1 MSTNTTENL
10 ENEVEETTEIEIEIE
25 EAPVEEKQ
33 EPEAKVEEAVEE
45 PKAEPEP
52 EPEPEVKEE
61 NSDAEID
68 KYSAGV
74 QKRIDQLTKQ
84 YRDEERARQEAQG
97 LQEEAVKYAEKIK
110 EENEKLRKSLEDN
123 EGVLLTQAKTRI
135 EAQLEQAKAQYKTA
149 YEAGDPDE
157 LLKAQ
162 SELTRL
168 QNEEYRV
175 NNFKP
180 AKREEAE
187 PVPTAAPKQEAQPEP
202 AKPPQRALDWADKNP
217 WFMQDK
223 RMTGFAYGVHE
234 ELVTKGVEPNSEQY
248 YNEIDAAM
256 KEAFPNKF
264 EVAAEESAPPQP
276 QAGNVVAPPSR
287 TSKKP
292 RKVKLTPSAAAL
304 AKRLGLTAE
313 QYAAQLMK
321 DNG

>member
-1 MSTNTTENL
+1 MSTNTAENL
-10 ENEVEETTEIEIEIE
+10 ENEVEETTEIEVEIE
-25 EAPVEEKQ
+25 ETPVEEKQ
-33 EPEAKVEEAVEE
+33 EVEAKAEIEA
-45 PKAEPEP
+45 KEPE
-52 EPEPEVKEE
+52 
-61 NSDAEID
+61 NSVDSPDEEID

-97 LQEEAVKYAEKIK
+97 LQEEAVKYAQQVKD
-110 EENEKLRKSLEDN
+110 ENEKLRKSLEDN
-123 EGVLLTQAKTRI
+123 ESLIINQAKTRVD
-135 EAQLEQAKAQYKTA
+135 AQLAQAQAQYKNA

-168 QNEEYRV
+168 QNEDYRIS
-175 NNFKP
+175 NYKAP
-180 AKREEAE
+180 KREE
-187 PVPTAAPKQEAQPEP
+187 PAPEATKQEAQAEP
-202 AKPPQRALDWADKNP
+202 PKPPQRALDWADKNT

-264 EVAAEESAPPQP
+264 EVAAEESASPQP

-292 RKVKLTPSAAAL
+292 RKVKLTPTAAAL

-321 DNG
+321 ES

>member
-1 MSTNTTENL
+1 MSTNTAENL
-10 ENEVEETTEIEIEIE
+10 ENEVEETTEIEVEIE
-25 EAPVEEKQ
+25 ETPVEEKQ
-33 EPEAKVEEAVEE
+33 EVETKVAEKAEE
-45 PKAEPEP
+45 PESDTD
-52 EPEPEVKEE
+52 
-61 NSDAEID
+61 NSDSEID

-84 YRDEERARQEAQG
+84 YRDEERARQDAQG
-97 LQEEAVKYAEKIK
+97 LQEEAVKYAEKVK
-110 EENEKLRKSLEDN
+110 DENEKLRKSLEDN
-123 EGVLLTQAKTRI
+123 ESILLDQAKGRV
-135 EAQLEQAKAQYKTA
+135 EAQIAQANANYKAA
-149 YEAGDPDE
+149 YEAGDPDK
-157 LLKAQ
+157 LLEAQ

-168 QNEEYRV
+168 QNEQYRV
-175 NNFKP
+175 SNFKP
-180 AKREEAE
+180 SKREEAE
-187 PVPTAAPKQEAQPEP
+187 PVPTEAPKQEAQPEA
-202 AKPPQRALDWADKNP
+202 AKPPQRALDWADKNT

-248 YNEIDAAM
+248 YSEIDAAM

-264 EVAAEESAPPQP
+264 EVDAEESAPPQP

-292 RKVKLTPSAAAL
+292 RKVKLTPTAAAL

-321 DNG
+321 DS

>member
-1 MSTNTTENL
+1 MSTNTAENL
-10 ENEVEETTEIEIEIE
+10 ENEVEETTEIEVEIE
-25 EAPVEEKQ
+25 ETPVEEKQ
-33 EPEAKVEEAVEE
+33 EAETKVEDKVEE
-45 PKAEPEP
+45 PKSEATE
-52 EPEPEVKEE
+52 EVEVE
-61 NSDAEID
+61 NSDTEID

-74 QKRIDQLTKQ
+74 QKRIDQLTKR
-84 YRDEERARQEAQG
+84 YRDEEKAREEAQG
-97 LQEEAVKYAEKIK
+97 LQEEAVKYAQQIK
-110 EENEKLRKSLEDN
+110 DENEKLRKSLEDN
-123 EGVLLTQAKTRI
+123 EGVLLNQAKTRI
-135 EAQLEQAKAQYKTA
+135 EAQIAQANANYKTA

-175 NNFKP
+175 SNYKAP
-180 AKREEAE
+180 KREEPE
-187 PVPTAAPKQEAQPEP
+187 PVPTEVPKQEAQPEP
-202 AKPPQRALDWADKNP
+202 AKPPQRALDWADKNT
-217 WFMQDK
+217 WFMEDK

-248 YNEIDAAM
+248 YSEIDAAM

-264 EVAAEESAPPQP
+264 EVVAEESAPPQP

-292 RKVKLTPSAAAL
+292 RKVKLTPTAAAL
-304 AKRLGLTAE
+304 AKRFGLTAE

-321 DNG
+321 DS

>member
-1 MSTNTTENL
+1 MSTNTAENL

-33 EPEAKVEEAVEE
+33 EVETKVEEKVEE
-45 PKAEPEP
+45 KAEEPEP
-52 EPEPEVKEE
+52 EAKTE

-97 LQEEAVKYAEKIK
+97 LQEEAVKYAEKVK
-110 EENEKLRKSLEDN
+110 AENEKLRKSLEEN
-123 EGVLLTQAKTRI
+123 EDVLLNQAKSRV
-135 EAQLEQAKAQYKTA
+135 EAQLAQANANYKAA
-149 YEAGDPDE
+149 YEAGDSDK
-157 LLKAQ
+157 LLEAQ
-162 SELTRL
+162 AELTRL
-168 QNEEYRV
+168 QNEQYRIS
-175 NNFKP
+175 NYTP
-180 AKREEAE
+180 PKREEPA
-187 PVPTAAPKQEAQPEP
+187 PVPTEAPKQEAQPEP

-264 EVAAEESAPPQP
+264 EVDAEESAPPQP

>member
-1 MSTNTTENL
+1 MSTNTAENL
-10 ENEVEETTEIEIEIE
+10 ENEVEETTEIEVEIE
-25 EAPVEEKQ
+25 ETPVEEKQ
-33 EPEAKVEEAVEE
+33 EVETKVEEPEAE
-45 PKAEPEP
+45 AEPET
-52 EPEPEVKEE
+52 E

-84 YRDEERARQEAQG
+84 YRDEERARQEAQSI
-97 LQEEAVKYAEKIK
+97 QEEAVKYAEKVK

-123 EGVLLTQAKTRI
+123 ESLIINQAKTRVD
-135 EAQLEQAKAQYKTA
+135 AQLAQAQAQYKAA

-168 QNEEYRV
+168 QNEDYRIS
-175 NNFKP
+175 NYK
-180 AKREEAE
+180 
-187 PVPTAAPKQEAQPEP
+187 APKKEEPAPEAPKPEAQPQP
-202 AKPPQRALDWADKNP
+202 AKPPQRALDWADKNT

-234 ELVTKGVEPNSEQY
+234 ELVTKGVEPNSEEY

-256 KEAFPNKF
+256 KEVFPNKF

-292 RKVKLTPSAAAL
+292 RKVKLTPTAAAL

-321 DNG
+321 DS

>member
-1 MSTNTTENL
+1 MSTNTAENL
-10 ENEVEETTEIEIEIE
+10 ESEVEETTEIEVEIE
-25 EAPVEEKQ
+25 EAPVEQKQ
-33 EPEAKVEEAVEE
+33 EVKTKEEESKPEATEEAE
-45 PKAEPEP
+45 A
-52 EPEPEVKEE
+52 E
-61 NSDAEID
+61 NSDTEID

-74 QKRIDQLTKQ
+74 QKRIDQLTKK
-84 YRDEERARQEAQG
+84 YRDEEKAREEA
-97 LQEEAVKYAEKIK
+97 LQLREEAVKYAQQVKD
-110 EENEKLRKSLEDN
+110 ENEKLRKSLDDN
-123 EGVLLTQAKTRI
+123 ESLIINQAKTRVD
-135 EAQLEQAKAQYKTA
+135 AQLAQAQAQYKTA

-168 QNEEYRV
+168 QNEDYRIS
-175 NNFKP
+175 NYKAP
-180 AKREEAE
+180 KREE
-187 PVPTAAPKQEAQPEP
+187 PVPEVPKQEAQPEP
-202 AKPPQRALDWADKNP
+202 AKPPKRALDWADKNT
-217 WFMQDK
+217 WFMEDK

-248 YNEIDAAM
+248 YSEIDAAM

-264 EVAAEESAPPQP
+264 EVVAEESVSPQP

-292 RKVKLTPSAAAL
+292 RKVKLTPTAAAL

-321 DNG
+321 DS

>member
-1 MSTNTTENL
+1 MSTNTAENL
-10 ENEVEETTEIEIEIE
+10 ENEVEETTEIEVEIDE
-25 EAPVEEKQ
+25 SPVEEKQ
-33 EPEAKVEEAVEE
+33 ETQAGVEEKV
-45 PKAEPEP
+45 AEPEP
-52 EPEPEVKEE
+52 EATED

-97 LQEEAVKYAEKIK
+97 LQEEAVKYAERVK

-123 EGVLLTQAKTRI
+123 ENLIVNQAKTRI
-135 EAQLEQAKAQYKTA
+135 EAQLAQANANYKAA
-149 YEAGDPDE
+149 YEAGDPDK
-157 LLKAQ
+157 LLEAQ
-162 SELTRL
+162 TELTRL
-168 QNEEYRV
+168 QNEDFRISNY
-175 NNFKP
+175 KP
-180 AKREEAE
+180 QKRAE
-187 PVPTAAPKQEAQPEP
+187 PEPVKQEAQPEP

-264 EVAAEESAPPQP
+264 EVVAEEPASPQP

-292 RKVKLTPSAAAL
+292 RKVKLTPTAAAL

>member
-1 MSTNTTENL
+1 MSTNTAENL

-33 EPEAKVEEAVEE
+33 EVDTKVEEKVEE
-45 PKAEPEP
+45 KAEEPEP
-52 EPEPEVKEE
+52 EAKTE

-97 LQEEAVKYAEKIK
+97 LQEEAVKYAEKVK
-110 EENEKLRKSLEDN
+110 EENEKLRKSLEEN
-123 EGVLLTQAKTRI
+123 EDVLLNQAKSRV
-135 EAQLEQAKAQYKTA
+135 EAQLAQANANYKTA
-149 YEAGDPDE
+149 YEAGDSDK
-157 LLKAQ
+157 LLEAQ
-162 SELTRL
+162 AELTRL
-168 QNEEYRV
+168 QNEQYRIS
-175 NNFKP
+175 NYTP
-180 AKREEAE
+180 PKRQETA
-187 PVPTAAPKQEAQPEP
+187 PVPTEAPKQEAQPEP

-264 EVAAEESAPPQP
+264 EVDAEESAPPQP

>member
-1 MSTNTTENL
+1 MSTNTAENL
-10 ENEVEETTEIEIEIE
+10 ENEVEETTEIEVEIE

-33 EPEAKVEEAVEE
+33 EAETKVEEKVEE
-45 PKAEPEP
+45 PEPES
-52 EPEPEVKEE
+52 EPEPEVEAKTE

-97 LQEEAVKYAEKIK
+97 LQEEAVKYAEKVK
-110 EENEKLRKSLEDN
+110 EENEKLRKSLQDN
-123 EGVLLTQAKTRI
+123 EDVLLTQAKTRI

-175 NNFKP
+175 TNFKP
-180 AKREEAE
+180 PKREELE
-187 PVPTAAPKQEAQPEP
+187 PVPTETAKQEAQPET

-217 WFMQDK
+217 WFMKDK

-234 ELVTKGVEPNSEQY
+234 ELLTKGVEPNSEEY

-256 KEAFPNKF
+256 KEAFPKKF
-264 EVAAEESAPPQP
+264 EVEAEESAPPQP

-292 RKVKLTPSAAAL
+292 RKVKLTPTAAAL

-313 QYAAQLMK
+313 QYAAQFMK
-321 DNG
+321 ES

>member
-1 MSTNTTENL
+1 MSTNTAENL
-10 ENEVEETTEIEIEIE
+10 ENEVEETTEIEVEIE

-33 EPEAKVEEAVEE
+33 EVETKVAEKAEE
-45 PKAEPEP
+45 PESDTD
-52 EPEPEVKEE
+52 
-61 NSDAEID
+61 NSDSEID

-84 YRDEERARQEAQG
+84 YRDEERARQDAQG

-123 EGVLLTQAKTRI
+123 ESVLLDQAKGRV
-135 EAQLEQAKAQYKTA
+135 EAQIAQANANYKAA

-162 SELTRL
+162 AELTRL
-168 QNEEYRV
+168 QNEQYRV
-175 NNFKP
+175 TNYKAP
-180 AKREEAE
+180 KREEPE
-187 PVPTAAPKQEAQPEP
+187 PVPTKAPKQEEQPEA
-202 AKPPQRALDWADKNP
+202 AKPPQRALDWADKNT

-248 YNEIDAAM
+248 YSEIDAAM

-264 EVAAEESAPPQP
+264 EVDAEESAPPQP

-292 RKVKLTPSAAAL
+292 RKVKLTPTAAAL

-321 DNG
+321 DS

>member
-1 MSTNTTENL
+1 MSTNTAENL
-10 ENEVEETTEIEIEIE
+10 ENEVEETTEIEVEIE

-33 EPEAKVEEAVEE
+33 EVEAKVEEKAEE
-45 PKAEPEP
+45 PESDTD
-52 EPEPEVKEE
+52 
-61 NSDAEID
+61 NSDSEID

-84 YRDEERARQEAQG
+84 YRDEERARQDAQG
-97 LQEEAVKYAEKIK
+97 LQEEAVKYAEKVK

-123 EGVLLTQAKTRI
+123 ESVLLDQAKGRV
-135 EAQLEQAKAQYKTA
+135 EAQIAQANANYKAA

-162 SELTRL
+162 AELTRL
-168 QNEEYRV
+168 QNEQYRV
-175 NNFKP
+175 TNYKAP
-180 AKREEAE
+180 KREEPE
-187 PVPTAAPKQEAQPEP
+187 PVPTEAPKQEAQPEP
-202 AKPPQRALDWADKNP
+202 AKPPQRALDWADRNT
-217 WFMQDK
+217 WFMKDK

-234 ELVTKGVEPNSEQY
+234 ELVTKGVEPNSEEY
-248 YNEIDAAM
+248 YSEIDAAM

-264 EVAAEESAPPQP
+264 ETDAEESAPPQS

-292 RKVKLTPSAAAL
+292 RKVKLTPTAAAL

-321 DNG
+321 ES

>member
-1 MSTNTTENL
+1 MSTNTAENL
-10 ENEVEETTEIEIEIE
+10 ENEVEETTEIEVEIE
-25 EAPVEEKQ
+25 ETPVEEKQ
-33 EPEAKVEEAVEE
+33 EAETKVEDKVEE
-45 PKAEPEP
+45 PKSEATE
-52 EPEPEVKEE
+52 EVEVE
-61 NSDAEID
+61 NSDTEID

-74 QKRIDQLTKQ
+74 QKRIDQLTKR
-84 YRDEERARQEAQG
+84 YRDEEKAREEAQG
-97 LQEEAVKYAEKIK
+97 LQEEAVKYAQQIK
-110 EENEKLRKSLEDN
+110 DENEKLRKSLEDN
-123 EGVLLTQAKTRI
+123 EGVLLNQAKTRI
-135 EAQLEQAKAQYKTA
+135 EAQIAQANANYKTA

-175 NNFKP
+175 SNYKAP
-180 AKREEAE
+180 KREEPE
-187 PVPTAAPKQEAQPEP
+187 PVPTEVPKQEAQPEP
-202 AKPPQRALDWADKNP
+202 AKPPQRALDWADKNT
-217 WFMQDK
+217 WFMEDK

-248 YNEIDAAM
+248 YSEIDAAM

-264 EVAAEESAPPQP
+264 EVVAEESAPPQP

-292 RKVKLTPSAAAL
+292 RKVKLTPTAAAL

-321 DNG
+321 DS

>member
-1 MSTNTTENL
+1 MSTNTAENL
-10 ENEVEETTEIEIEIE
+10 ENEVEETTEIEVEIE

-33 EPEAKVEEAVEE
+33 EVEIKVEEKVEE
-45 PKAEPEP
+45 PKVEAESEA
-52 EPEPEVKEE
+52 KTE

-74 QKRIDQLTKQ
+74 QKRIDQLTKK
-84 YRDEERARQEAQG
+84 YRDEEKAREEA
-97 LQEEAVKYAEKIK
+97 LQLREEAVKYAEKVK

-123 EGVLLTQAKTRI
+123 EDVLINQAKSRV
-135 EAQLEQAKAQYKTA
+135 EAQLAQANANYKTA
-149 YEAGDPDE
+149 YEAGDSDK
-157 LLKAQ
+157 LLEAQ

-168 QNEEYRV
+168 QNEQYRISNYV
-175 NNFKP
+175 PPKRGKP
-180 AKREEAE
+180 DPAPTEA
-187 PVPTAAPKQEAQPEP
+187 PRPEAQPEP
-202 AKPPQRALDWADKNP
+202 AKPPQRALDWADKNT
-217 WFMQDK
+217 WFMKDK

-256 KEAFPNKF
+256 KEAFPSKF
-264 EVAAEESAPPQP
+264 EVVAEESAPPQP

-321 DNG
+321 DS

>member
-1 MSTNTTENL
+1 MSTNTAENL

-74 QKRIDQLTKQ
+74 QKRIDQLTKK
-84 YRDEERARQEAQG
+84 YRDEEKAREEA
-97 LQEEAVKYAEKIK
+97 LQLREEAVKYAEKVK

-180 AKREEAE
+180 AKREEVE
-187 PVPTAAPKQEAQPEP
+187 PVPTEAPKQEAQPEP

-264 EVAAEESAPPQP
+264 EVDAEESAPPQP

>member
-1 MSTNTTENL
+1 MSTNTAENL
-10 ENEVEETTEIEIEIE
+10 ENEVEETTEIEVEIE
-25 EAPVEEKQ
+25 ETPVEEKQ
-33 EPEAKVEEAVEE
+33 EAATKVEEKVEATEPESEPKEE
-45 PKAEPEP
+45 PTA
-52 EPEPEVKEE
+52 E

-84 YRDEERARQEAQG
+84 YRDEERARQDAQG
-97 LQEEAVKYAEKIK
+97 LQEEAVKYAEKVK

-135 EAQLEQAKAQYKTA
+135 EAQLEQAKAQYKLA

-180 AKREEAE
+180 SKREEPE
-187 PVPTAAPKQEAQPEP
+187 PVPTEAPKQEAQPEA
-202 AKPPQRALDWADKNP
+202 AKPPQRALDWADKNT
-217 WFMQDK
+217 WFMKDK

-234 ELVTKGVEPNSEQY
+234 ELVTKGVEPNSEEY
-248 YNEIDAAM
+248 YSEIDAAM
-256 KEAFPNKF
+256 REAFPSKF
-264 EVAAEESAPPQP
+264 EVDAEESAPPQP

-292 RKVKLTPSAAAL
+292 RKVKLTPTAAAL

-321 DNG
+321 ES

>member
-1 MSTNTTENL
+1 MSTNTAENL
-10 ENEVEETTEIEIEIE
+10 ENEVEETTAIEVEIE

-33 EPEAKVEEAVEE
+33 EVETKVEEKVG
-45 PKAEPEP
+45 EPEP
-52 EPEPEVKEE
+52 EPEAKTE

-84 YRDEERARQEAQG
+84 YRDEERARQDAQG
-97 LQEEAVKYAEKIK
+97 LQEEAVKYAEKVK
-110 EENEKLRKSLEDN
+110 DENEKLRKSLEDN
-123 EGVLLTQAKTRI
+123 EDVLINQAKSRV
-135 EAQLEQAKAQYKTA
+135 EAQLAQANANYKVA
-149 YEAGDPDE
+149 YEAGDSDK
-157 LLKAQ
+157 LLEAQ

-168 QNEEYRV
+168 QNEQYRISNYV
-175 NNFKP
+175 P
-180 AKREEAE
+180 PKRNEPE
-187 PVPTAAPKQEAQPEP
+187 PVPTEAPKPEGQPEV
-202 AKPPQRALDWADKNP
+202 AKPPQRALDWADKNT

-234 ELVTKGVEPNSEQY
+234 ELVAKGVEPNSEQY
-248 YNEIDAAM
+248 YSEIDAAM
-256 KEAFPNKF
+256 KEAIPTKF
-264 EVAAEESAPPQP
+264 EVDAEESAPPQP

>member
-1 MSTNTTENL
+1 MSTNTAENL
-10 ENEVEETTEIEIEIE
+10 ENEVEETTAIEVEIE
-25 EAPVEEKQ
+25 ETPVEEKQ
-33 EPEAKVEEAVEE
+33 EVETKVEEPE
-45 PKAEPEP
+45 AEAET
-52 EPEPEVKEE
+52 ETE

-84 YRDEERARQEAQG
+84 YRDEERARQEAQSI
-97 LQEEAVKYAEKIK
+97 QEEAVKYAEKVK

-123 EGVLLTQAKTRI
+123 ESLIINQAKTRVD
-135 EAQLEQAKAQYKTA
+135 AQLAQAQAQYKAA

-168 QNEEYRV
+168 QNEDYRIS
-175 NNFKP
+175 NYK
-180 AKREEAE
+180 
-187 PVPTAAPKQEAQPEP
+187 APKKEEPAPEVPKPEAQPEA
-202 AKPPQRALDWADKNP
+202 AKPPQRALDWADKNT

-234 ELVTKGVEPNSEQY
+234 ELLTKGVEPNSEEY

-292 RKVKLTPSAAAL
+292 RKVKLTPTAAAL

-321 DNG
+321 DS

>member
-1 MSTNTTENL
+1 MSTNTAENL
-10 ENEVEETTEIEIEIE
+10 ENEVEETTAIEVEIE
-25 EAPVEEKQ
+25 ETPVEEKQ
-33 EPEAKVEEAVEE
+33 EAETKVEDKVEE
-45 PKAEPEP
+45 PKSEATE
-52 EPEPEVKEE
+52 EVEVE
-61 NSDAEID
+61 NSDTEID

-74 QKRIDQLTKQ
+74 QKRIDQLTKR
-84 YRDEERARQEAQG
+84 YRDEEKAREEAQG
-97 LQEEAVKYAEKIK
+97 LQEEAVKYAQQIK
-110 EENEKLRKSLEDN
+110 DENEKLRKSLEDN
-123 EGVLLTQAKTRI
+123 ESLIINQAKTRVD
-135 EAQLEQAKAQYKTA
+135 AQLAQAQAQYKNA

-168 QNEEYRV
+168 QNEDYRIS
-175 NNFKP
+175 NYKAP
-180 AKREEAE
+180 KREE
-187 PVPTAAPKQEAQPEP
+187 PAPEATKQEAQAEP
-202 AKPPQRALDWADKNP
+202 PKPPQRALDWADKNT

-264 EVAAEESAPPQP
+264 EVVAEESAPPQP

-292 RKVKLTPSAAAL
+292 RKVKLTPTAAAL

-321 DNG
+321 DS

>member
-1 MSTNTTENL
+1 MSTNTAENL
-10 ENEVEETTEIEIEIE
+10 ENEVEETTEIEVEIE
-25 EAPVEEKQ
+25 EAPVEQKQ
-33 EPEAKVEEAVEE
+33 EVETKVEESKPEATEE
-45 PKAEPEP
+45 AEAGD
-52 EPEPEVKEE
+52 
-61 NSDAEID
+61 SDTEID

-74 QKRIDQLTKQ
+74 QKRIDQLTKK
-84 YRDEERARQEAQG
+84 YRDEEKAREEA
-97 LQEEAVKYAEKIK
+97 LQLREEAVNYAQQVKD
-110 EENEKLRKSLEDN
+110 ENEKLRKSLEDN
-123 EGVLLTQAKTRI
+123 ESLIINQAKTRVD
-135 EAQLEQAKAQYKTA
+135 AQLAQAQAQYKTA

-168 QNEEYRV
+168 QNEDYRISNYKAPKRV
-175 NNFKP
+175 EP
-180 AKREEAE
+180 ASE
-187 PVPTAAPKQEAQPEP
+187 APKQEAQPEP
-202 AKPPQRALDWADKNP
+202 AKPPKRALDWADNNT

-248 YNEIDAAM
+248 YSEIDAAM

-264 EVAAEESAPPQP
+264 EVAAEESATPQP

-292 RKVKLTPSAAAL
+292 RKVKLTPTAAAL

-321 DNG
+321 DS

>member
-1 MSTNTTENL
+1 MSTNTAKNIEND
-10 ENEVEETTEIEIEIE
+10 VEETTEIEIEIE

-33 EPEAKVEEAVEE
+33 EVETKVEEKVE
-45 PKAEPEP
+45 EPEP
-52 EPEPEVKEE
+52 ETEAKTE

-84 YRDEERARQEAQG
+84 YRDEERARQEAQSI
-97 LQEEAVKYAEKIK
+97 QEEAVKYAETVK
-110 EENEKLRKSLEDN
+110 EENEKLRKSLEEN
-123 EGVLLTQAKTRI
+123 ESVLLDQAKGRV
-135 EAQLEQAKAQYKTA
+135 EAQIAQANANYKAA

-162 SELTRL
+162 AELTRL
-168 QNEEYRV
+168 QNEQYRV
-175 NNFKP
+175 TNYRVP
-180 AKREEAE
+180 KREEPK
-187 PVPTAAPKQEAQPEP
+187 PVPTQPQTAPQEQAPQAQEP
-202 AKPPQRALDWADKNP
+202 SERGKKWLEDNK
-217 WFMQDK
+217 WFHGRGDDNL

-234 ELVTKGVEPNSEQY
+234 ELINKGVAPDSEEY
-248 YNEIDAAM
+248 YNQIDTAM
-256 KEAFPNKF
+256 RQVFPNKF
-264 EVAAEESAPPQP
+264 EVDAEESAPPQP

-321 DNG
+321 DNS

>member
-1 MSTNTTENL
+1 MSTNTAENL

-33 EPEAKVEEAVEE
+33 EVETKVEEKVEE
-45 PKAEPEP
+45 KAEEPEP
-52 EPEPEVKEE
+52 EPEAKEE

-84 YRDEERARQEAQG
+84 YRDEERARQEAQSI
-97 LQEEAVKYAEKIK
+97 QEEAVKYAEKVK

-123 EGVLLTQAKTRI
+123 EGVLLSQAKTRI
-135 EAQLEQAKAQYKTA
+135 EAQLAQAQAQYKTA

-162 SELTRL
+162 AELTRL

-175 NNFKP
+175 ANYKAP
-180 AKREEAE
+180 KRAEPE
-187 PVPTAAPKQEAQPEP
+187 PVPTEAPKQEAQPEP

-256 KEAFPNKF
+256 KEAFANKF

>member
-1 MSTNTTENL
+1 MSTNTAENL

-74 QKRIDQLTKQ
+74 QKRIDQLTKK
-84 YRDEERARQEAQG
+84 YRDEEKAREEA
-97 LQEEAVKYAEKIK
+97 LQLREEAVKYAEKVK

-180 AKREEAE
+180 AKREEVE
-187 PVPTAAPKQEAQPEP
+187 PVPTEAPKQEAQPEP

>member
-1 MSTNTTENL
+1 MSTNTAENL
-10 ENEVEETTEIEIEIE
+10 ENEVEETTEIEVEIE
-25 EAPVEEKQ
+25 ETPVEEKQ
-33 EPEAKVEEAVEE
+33 EAETKVEEKVE
-45 PKAEPEP
+45 APEP
-52 EPEPEVKEE
+52 ESEPKEEPTAE

-84 YRDEERARQEAQG
+84 YRDEERARQDAQS
-97 LQEEAVKYAEKIK
+97 LQEEAVKYAEKVK

-180 AKREEAE
+180 SKREEPE
-187 PVPTAAPKQEAQPEP
+187 PVPTEAPKQEAQPEA
-202 AKPPQRALDWADKNP
+202 AKPPQRALDWADKNT
-217 WFMQDK
+217 WFMKDK

-234 ELVTKGVEPNSEQY
+234 ELVTKGVEPNSEEY
-248 YNEIDAAM
+248 YSEIDAAM
-256 KEAFPNKF
+256 KEAFPSKF
-264 EVAAEESAPPQP
+264 EVDAEESAPPQP

-292 RKVKLTPSAAAL
+292 RKVKLTPTAAAL

-321 DNG
+321 ES

>member
-1 MSTNTTENL
+1 MSTNTAENL
-10 ENEVEETTEIEIEIE
+10 ENEVEETTEIEVEIE
-25 EAPVEEKQ
+25 ETPVEQKQ
-33 EPEAKVEEAVEE
+33 EVETKVEE
-45 PKAEPEP
+45 PKSEATEEAEA
-52 EPEPEVKEE
+52 E
-61 NSDAEID
+61 NSDTEID

-74 QKRIDQLTKQ
+74 QKRIDQLTKK
-84 YRDEERARQEAQG
+84 YRDEEKAREEAQG
-97 LQEEAVKYAEKIK
+97 LQEEAVKYAQQIRD
-110 EENEKLRKSLEDN
+110 ENEKLRRSLEDN
-123 EGVLLTQAKTRI
+123 EGVLLNQAKTRI
-135 EAQLEQAKAQYKTA
+135 EAQIAQANANYKTA

-175 NNFKP
+175 SNYKAP
-180 AKREEAE
+180 KRQE
-187 PVPTAAPKQEAQPEP
+187 PVPTEVPKQEAQPEP
-202 AKPPQRALDWADKNP
+202 AKPPQRALDWADKNT
-217 WFMQDK
+217 WFMEDK

-264 EVAAEESAPPQP
+264 EVTAEESAPPQP

-287 TSKKP
+287 TSKKS
-292 RKVKLTPSAAAL
+292 RKVKLTPTAAAL

-321 DNG
+321 DS

>member
-1 MSTNTTENL
+1 MSTNTAENL
-10 ENEVEETTEIEIEIE
+10 ENEVEETTEIEVEIE
-25 EAPVEEKQ
+25 ETPVEEKQ
-33 EPEAKVEEAVEE
+33 ETETKVEEQVE
-45 PKAEPEP
+45 APEP
-52 EPEPEVKEE
+52 ESEPTEKPTEE

-84 YRDEERARQEAQG
+84 YRDEERARQEAQSI
-97 LQEEAVKYAEKIK
+97 QEEAVKYAEKVK

-175 NNFKP
+175 SNFKP
-180 AKREEAE
+180 AKREEPE
-187 PVPTAAPKQEAQPEP
+187 PVPTEAPRQEAQPEP

-234 ELVTKGVEPNSEQY
+234 ELLTKGVEPNSEEY

-256 KEAFPNKF
+256 KEAFPSKF
-264 EVAAEESAPPQP
+264 EVAAEESAPPQS

>member
-1 MSTNTTENL
+1 MSTNTAENL
-10 ENEVEETTEIEIEIE
+10 ENEVEETTEIEVEIE
-25 EAPVEEKQ
+25 ETPVEEKQ
-33 EPEAKVEEAVEE
+33 EVEAKAEIEA
-45 PKAEPEP
+45 KEPE
-52 EPEPEVKEE
+52 
-61 NSDAEID
+61 NSVDSPDEEID

-97 LQEEAVKYAEKIK
+97 LQEEAVKYAQQVKD
-110 EENEKLRKSLEDN
+110 ENEKLRKSLEDN
-123 EGVLLTQAKTRI
+123 ESLIINQAKTRVD
-135 EAQLEQAKAQYKTA
+135 AQLAQAQAQYKNA

-168 QNEEYRV
+168 QNEDYRIS
-175 NNFKP
+175 NYKAP
-180 AKREEAE
+180 KREE
-187 PVPTAAPKQEAQPEP
+187 PAPEATKQEAQAEP
-202 AKPPQRALDWADKNP
+202 PKPPQRALDWADKNT

-248 YNEIDAAM
+248 YSEIDAAM

-264 EVAAEESAPPQP
+264 EVAAEESASPQP

>member
-1 MSTNTTENL
+1 MSTNTAENL
-10 ENEVEETTEIEIEIE
+10 ENEVEETTEIEVEIE
-25 EAPVEEKQ
+25 EVPVEQKQEAETKVEEK
-33 EPEAKVEEAVEE
+33 VEE
-45 PKAEPEP
+45 PRPEAT
-52 EPEPEVKEE
+52 EEAEVK
-61 NSDAEID
+61 NSDTEID

-74 QKRIDQLTKQ
+74 QRRIDKLTKK
-84 YRDEERARQEAQG
+84 YRDEEVAREKAQS
-97 LQEEAVKYAEKIK
+97 LQEEAVKYAQQVKD
-110 EENEKLRKSLEDN
+110 ENEKLRRSLEDN
-123 EGVLLTQAKTRI
+123 EGVLLNQAKTRI
-135 EAQLEQAKAQYKTA
+135 EAQIAQANANYKTA

-175 NNFKP
+175 SNYKAP
-180 AKREEAE
+180 KRQE
-187 PVPTAAPKQEAQPEP
+187 PVPEAPKQEAQPEP
-202 AKPPQRALDWADKNP
+202 TKPPQRALDWADKNT
-217 WFMQDK
+217 WFMEDK

-234 ELVTKGVEPNSEQY
+234 ELVTKGVEPNSEEY
-248 YNEIDAAM
+248 YSEIDAAM

-292 RKVKLTPSAAAL
+292 RKVKLTPTAAAL

-321 DNG
+321 DS

>member
-1 MSTNTTENL
+1 MSTNTAENL

-180 AKREEAE
+180 AKREEVE
-187 PVPTAAPKQEAQPEP
+187 PVPTEAPKQEAQPEP

-264 EVAAEESAPPQP
+264 EVDAEESAPPQP

>member
-1 MSTNTTENL
+1 MSTNTAENL
-10 ENEVEETTEIEIEIE
+10 ENEVEETTEIEVEIDE
-25 EAPVEEKQ
+25 SPVEEKQ
-33 EPEAKVEEAVEE
+33 ETQAEVEEKV
-45 PKAEPEP
+45 AEPEP
-52 EPEPEVKEE
+52 EATED

-97 LQEEAVKYAEKIK
+97 LQEEAVKYAERVK

-123 EGVLLTQAKTRI
+123 ENLIVNQAKTRI
-135 EAQLEQAKAQYKTA
+135 EAQLAQANANYKAA
-149 YEAGDPDE
+149 YEAGDPDK
-157 LLKAQ
+157 LLEAQ
-162 SELTRL
+162 TELTRL
-168 QNEEYRV
+168 QNEDFRISNY
-175 NNFKP
+175 KP
-180 AKREEAE
+180 QKRAE
-187 PVPTAAPKQEAQPEP
+187 PEPVKQEAQPEP

-264 EVAAEESAPPQP
+264 EVVAEEPASPQP

-292 RKVKLTPSAAAL
+292 RKVKLTPTAAAL

>member
-1 MSTNTTENL
+1 MSTNTAENL
-10 ENEVEETTEIEIEIE
+10 ENEVEETTEIEVEIE
-25 EAPVEEKQ
+25 ETPVEEKQ
-33 EPEAKVEEAVEE
+33 EVEAKAEIEA
-45 PKAEPEP
+45 KEPE
-52 EPEPEVKEE
+52 
-61 NSDAEID
+61 NSVDSPDEEID

-97 LQEEAVKYAEKIK
+97 LQEEAVKYAQQVKD
-110 EENEKLRKSLEDN
+110 ENEKLRKSLEDN
-123 EGVLLTQAKTRI
+123 ESLIINQAKTRVD
-135 EAQLEQAKAQYKTA
+135 AQLAQAQAQYKNA

-168 QNEEYRV
+168 QNEDYRIS
-175 NNFKP
+175 NYKAP
-180 AKREEAE
+180 KREE
-187 PVPTAAPKQEAQPEP
+187 PAPEATKQEAQAEP
-202 AKPPQRALDWADKNP
+202 PKPPQRALDWADKNT

-264 EVAAEESAPPQP
+264 EVDAEESAPPQP

-292 RKVKLTPSAAAL
+292 RKVKLTPTAAAL

-321 DNG
+321 DS

>member
-1 MSTNTTENL
+1 MSTNTAENL
-10 ENEVEETTEIEIEIE
+10 ENEVEETTAIEVEIE
-25 EAPVEEKQ
+25 ETPVEEKQ
-33 EPEAKVEEAVEE
+33 EVETKVEEKVE
-45 PKAEPEP
+45 EPEP
-52 EPEPEVKEE
+52 EPEAKTE
-61 NSDAEID
+61 NSDSEID

-74 QKRIDQLTKQ
+74 QKRIDQLTKK
-84 YRDEERARQEAQG
+84 YRDEEKAREEA
-97 LQEEAVKYAEKIK
+97 LQLREEAVKYAEKVK

-123 EGVLLTQAKTRI
+123 EDVLINQAKSRV
-135 EAQLEQAKAQYKTA
+135 EAQLAQANANYKVA
-149 YEAGDPDE
+149 YEAGDSDK
-157 LLKAQ
+157 LLEAQ

-168 QNEEYRV
+168 QNEQYRISNYV
-175 NNFKP
+175 P
-180 AKREEAE
+180 PKRNEPE
-187 PVPTAAPKQEAQPEP
+187 PVPTEAPKQEEQPEV
-202 AKPPQRALDWADKNP
+202 AKPPQRALDWADKNT

-234 ELVTKGVEPNSEQY
+234 ELVAKGVEPNSEQY
-248 YNEIDAAM
+248 YSEIDAAM

-264 EVAAEESAPPQP
+264 EVDAEESAPPQP

-321 DNG
+321 EG

>member
-1 MSTNTTENL
+1 MSTNTAENL
-10 ENEVEETTEIEIEIE
+10 ENEVEETTAIEVEIE
-25 EAPVEEKQ
+25 ETPVEEKQ
-33 EPEAKVEEAVEE
+33 EVETKVEEPE
-45 PKAEPEP
+45 AEAET
-52 EPEPEVKEE
+52 ETE

-84 YRDEERARQEAQG
+84 YRDEERARQEAQSI
-97 LQEEAVKYAEKIK
+97 QEEAVKYAEKVK

-123 EGVLLTQAKTRI
+123 ESLIINQAKTRVD
-135 EAQLEQAKAQYKTA
+135 AQLAQAQAQYKAA

-168 QNEEYRV
+168 QNEDYRIS
-175 NNFKP
+175 NYK
-180 AKREEAE
+180 
-187 PVPTAAPKQEAQPEP
+187 APKKEEPAPEVPKPEAQPEA
-202 AKPPQRALDWADKNP
+202 AKPPQRALDWADKNT

-234 ELVTKGVEPNSEQY
+234 ELLTKGVEPNSEEY

-292 RKVKLTPSAAAL
+292 RKVKLTPTAAAL

-313 QYAAQLMK
+313 QYAAQLLK
-321 DNG
+321 DS

>member
-1 MSTNTTENL
+1 MSTNTAENL
-10 ENEVEETTEIEIEIE
+10 ENEVEETTEIEVEIE
-25 EAPVEEKQ
+25 EVPVEEKQ
-33 EPEAKVEEAVEE
+33 EVETKVEEKVEE
-45 PKAEPEP
+45 KAE
-52 EPEPEVKEE
+52 EPEPEVNTE
-61 NSDAEID
+61 NSDEEID

-74 QKRIDQLTKQ
+74 QRRIDQLTKK
-84 YRDEERARQEAQG
+84 YRDEETAREKAQS
-97 LQEEAVKYAEKIK
+97 LQEEAVKYAEKVK
-110 EENEKLRKSLEDN
+110 EENEQLRKSLEDN
-123 EGVLLTQAKTRI
+123 EGVLLSQAKTRI
-135 EAQLEQAKAQYKTA
+135 EAQIAQANANYKTA

-175 NNFKP
+175 SNYKAP
-180 AKREEAE
+180 KREAPEA
-187 PVPTAAPKQEAQPEP
+187 VPTEAPKQETQPEVP
-202 AKPPQRALDWADKNP
+202 KPPQRALDWADKNT

-234 ELVTKGVEPNSEQY
+234 ELVTKGVEPNSEEY

-256 KEAFPNKF
+256 KEAFPSKF
-264 EVAAEESAPPQP
+264 EVAAEESAPPQS

-292 RKVKLTPSAAAL
+292 RKVKLTPTAAAL
-304 AKRLGLTAE
+304 AKRLGLTNE

-321 DNG
+321 EG

>member
-1 MSTNTTENL
+1 MSTNTAENL
-10 ENEVEETTEIEIEIE
+10 ENEVEETTEIEVEIE
-25 EAPVEEKQ
+25 EVPVEEKQ
-33 EPEAKVEEAVEE
+33 EVETKVEEKVEE
-45 PKAEPEP
+45 KAE
-52 EPEPEVKEE
+52 EPEPEVNTE
-61 NSDAEID
+61 NSDEEID

-74 QKRIDQLTKQ
+74 QRRIDQLTKK
-84 YRDEERARQEAQG
+84 YRDEETAREKAQS
-97 LQEEAVKYAEKIK
+97 LQEEAVKYAEKVK
-110 EENEKLRKSLEDN
+110 EENEQLRKSLEDN
-123 EGVLLTQAKTRI
+123 EGVLLSQAKTRI
-135 EAQLEQAKAQYKTA
+135 EAQIAQANANYKTA

-175 NNFKP
+175 SNYKAP
-180 AKREEAE
+180 KREAPEA
-187 PVPTAAPKQEAQPEP
+187 VPTEAPKQEAQPEVP
-202 AKPPQRALDWADKNP
+202 KPPQRALDWADKNT

-234 ELVTKGVEPNSEQY
+234 ELVTKGVEPNSEEY

-264 EVAAEESAPPQP
+264 EVDAEESAPPQP

-292 RKVKLTPSAAAL
+292 RKVKLTPTAAAL
-304 AKRLGLTAE
+304 AKRLGLTNE

-321 DNG
+321 EG

>member
-1 MSTNTTENL
+1 MSTNTAENL
-10 ENEVEETTEIEIEIE
+10 ENEVEETTEIEVEIE
-25 EAPVEEKQ
+25 ETPVEEKQ
-33 EPEAKVEEAVEE
+33 EAETKVEE
-45 PKAEPEP
+45 KAGSPEP
-52 EPEPEVKEE
+52 EEKTE
-61 NSDAEID
+61 NSDEEID

-97 LQEEAVKYAEKIK
+97 LQEEAVKYAQQVKD
-110 EENEKLRKSLEDN
+110 ENEKLRKSLEDN
-123 EGVLLTQAKTRI
+123 ESLVINQAKTRI
-135 EAQLEQAKAQYKTA
+135 EAQLAQAQAQYKAA

-168 QNEEYRV
+168 QNEDYRISNYKV
-175 NNFKP
+175 P
-180 AKREEAE
+180 KREE
-187 PVPTAAPKQEAQPEP
+187 PAPEVTKQEAQTEP
-202 AKPPQRALDWADKNP
+202 SKPPQRALDWADNNT
-217 WFMQDK
+217 WFMKDK

-234 ELVTKGVEPNSEQY
+234 ELVAKGVEPNSEQY

-256 KEAFPNKF
+256 KEAFPTKF
-264 EVAAEESAPPQP
+264 EVAAEESAAPQP

-292 RKVKLTPSAAAL
+292 RKVKLTPTAAAL

-321 DNG
+321 DS

>member
-1 MSTNTTENL
+1 MSTNTAENL
-10 ENEVEETTEIEIEIE
+10 ENEVEETTEIEVEIE

-52 EPEPEVKEE
+52 EPEVKEE

-74 QKRIDQLTKQ
+74 QKRIDQLTKK
-84 YRDEERARQEAQG
+84 YRDEEKAREEA
-97 LQEEAVKYAEKIK
+97 LQLREEAVKYAEKVK

-180 AKREEAE
+180 AKREEVE
-187 PVPTAAPKQEAQPEP
+187 PVPTEAPKQEAQPEP